1 MRKTTAVLAA
11 IALLAGLSACSSS
24 DTVPGCTPLV
34 KTGDVAKTVKVTGG
48 KGATA
53 PKVTF
58 PTPLYTKTTEKT
70 TISDGTGKA
79 IQTGQP
85 TLIDVTVLNGTDG
98 SVLTKTTY
106 SKQGNAL
113 ISAGT
118 APSGLTRPL
127 TEALVCAQVG
137 SRFAVVGSP
146 KDSHGGKADATNGI
160 GKNDSFVYV
169 VNVRQAFLAKANGG
183 SPAPVNGLPTV
194 VTTKNG
200 TPGLVFPGSPAPK
213 TAVTSVTQSGSGK
226 VVTKKSAVIANIT
239 GVTWAAKPSAFT
251 NTWSTKQPNVLVFDG
266 QTISPGLSKAII
278 GKRVGSQVLVVLP
291 AKAAT
296 VPAPSDSS
304 GIAAPPAGATVV
316 YVVDI
321 LGIVKE

>member
-24 DTVPGCTPLV
+24 DTVAGCTPLV
-34 KTGDVAKTVKVTGG
+34 KTGDVAKTVTVTGG
-48 KGATA
+48 KGLAA
-53 PKVTF
+53 PKVSI
-58 PTPLYTKTTEKT
+58 PTPLYTKVSEQH
-70 TISDGTGKA
+70 TISAGHGAT
-79 IQTGQP
+79 IQAGQP
-85 TLIDVTVLNGTDG
+85 AIIDVTVLNGTDG

-106 SKQGNAL
+106 GKDGGAL
-113 ISAGT
+113 LSAGT
-118 APSGLTRPL
+118 SAAGLTTPL
-127 TEALVCAQVG
+127 TKALVCAQTG
-137 SRFAVVGSP
+137 SRIAVVASA

-169 VNVRQAFLAKANGG
+169 IDVRQKFLGKANGG

-213 TAVTSVTQSGSGK
+213 SAVTSVTQSGSGQ
-226 VVTKKSAVIANIT
+226 VVKKDSAVIANIT
-239 GVTWAAKPSAFT
+239 GVTWAAKPTVFT
-251 NTWSTKQPNVLVFDG
+251 NTWKAKQATLVRFDG
-266 QTISPGLSKAII
+266 QTISPGLTKALL
-278 GKRVGSQVLVVLP
+278 GKRVGTQVLVALP

-304 GIAAPPAGATVV
+304 GFAAPPAGATVV
-316 YVVDI
+316 YVIDI

>member
-1 MRKTTAVLAA
+1 VRKTTAVLAA

-24 DTVPGCTPLV
+24 DTVAGCTPLV
-34 KTGDVAKTVKVTGG
+34 KTGDVAQTIKVTGG
-48 KGATA
+48 KADTA

-58 PTPLYTKTTEKT
+58 PTPLYTKVTEQR
-70 TISDGTGKA
+70 TISAGHGST
-79 IQTGQP
+79 IQAGQP
-85 TLIDVTVLNGTDG
+85 SLVDVTVLNGTDG

-106 SKQGNAL
+106 SKVGSAL
-113 ISAGT
+113 LSAGT
-118 APSGLTRPL
+118 SASGLTRPL

-137 SRFAVVGSP
+137 SRFAIVGSP
-146 KDSHGGKADATNGI
+146 KDSHQGKADATNGI

-169 VNVRQAFLAKANGG
+169 VDVRQKFLAKANGG
-183 SPAPVNGLPTV
+183 SPAAVNGLPTV

-213 TAVTSVTQSGSGK
+213 VAKTAVTQSGSGK
-226 VVTKKSAVIANIT
+226 VVTKKSTVIANIT
-239 GVTWAAKPSAFT
+239 GVTWAAKPSEFT
-251 NTWSTKQPNVLVFDG
+251 NSWSTKQPTVLVFDG
-266 QTISPGLSKAII
+266 QTISPGLSKAIL
-278 GKRVGSQVLVVLP
+278 GKRVGSQLLVTLP

-304 GIAAPPAGATVV
+304 GITAPPAGATVV
-316 YVVDI
+316 YVIDI